1 MATAGSECL
10 ENQNSTDCLLRALL
24 NVLAEQK
31 QAQDAGID
39 WDPITF
45 GFTLLIG
52 LVASMIALATVFQ
65 AVLAGGKGGRRA
77 NARAIGRWSKRT
89 TRKWIFSEMSWS
101 YTAFTPILRLK
112 ELEQGIQEITRLREK
127 ERENPPES
135 GPSLSLYSKIVMW
148 VTSSKLAPLWV
159 KKKLK
164 DVGNLASDVAPYPAT
179 WLGLFKTTG
188 LEDFDNEFDLTPVTA
203 DYLPDD
209 FIAVPASAEVGAIVV
224 ITAAAGVQRLDVDT
238 DLYPVI
244 IGCNFQFDFRQ
255 HPVLGVIGAFSEHRR
270 RGGNSFMSTPT
281 LEKLREAGKH
291 SNGTIELRNIY
302 DVPEFNMLQGKG
314 GQSMLKVIQFFGRR
328 HRGPDSFVLHYD
340 VIHHHCRRLASFIL
354 AKSPKFTPSLFP
366 AKVWEGH
373 NPFTVFALNGR
384 FWAKVTLRE
393 FDESNWEK
401 LSKTDLDIFANSK
414 LKRAG
419 GLAWEKF
426 EWFNSREHAPDAT
439 VSEAGFEEWEALRFS
454 SLSTYRALLLCLS
467 LLYHPTQL
475 RTKMAQFPFV
485 KREELRQAVHSEL
498 ERADL
503 WLSKAV
509 EDEKY
514 LDHRIQLLFSTSLI
528 LSQAESM
535 AQEGLFEVPHVANPT
550 SEKPEQ
556 QQPPPTAQ
564 GIHYKM
570 LQALGSLIDN
580 FHLGKDTLE
589 AALKIRLDSTGNLIH
604 LRSHLRDDLF
614 SDPSTQVELQLT
626 SEDKEKLR
634 HFQRQ
639 LKDTTFQ
646 IERLIGSE
654 YDMPSTFFN
663 TYQVLSRLATVLG
676 RQPKPEDQ
684 NEWTTRPNEKID
696 DVIIYRSLLIGVLF
710 NTALDNSELL
720 ESGLW
725 DRVVP
730 VI

>member
-384 FWAKVTLRE
+384 FWAKVTL
-393 FDESNWEK
+393 
-401 LSKTDLDIFANSK
+401 
-414 LKRAG
+414 
-419 GLAWEKF
+419 
-426 EWFNSREHAPDAT
+426 
-439 VSEAGFEEWEALRFS
+439 
-454 SLSTYRALLLCLS
+454 
-467 LLYHPTQL
+467 Q
-475 RTKMAQFPFV
+475 
-485 KREELRQAVHSEL
+485 
-498 ERADL
+498 
-503 WLSKAV
+503 
-509 EDEKY
+509 
-514 LDHRIQLLFSTSLI
+514 
-528 LSQAESM
+528 
-535 AQEGLFEVPHVANPT
+535 
-550 SEKPEQ
+550 KPEQ

>member
-24 NVLAEQK
+24 NIFAEQK

-112 ELEQGIQEITRLREK
+112 ELEQGIEEITRLREE

-179 WLGLFKTTG
+179 WLGLFKATG
-188 LEDFDNEFDLTPVTA
+188 LEGFDNEFDLTPVTA

-270 RGGNSFMSTPT
+270 RGGNSHMSTPT

-302 DVPEFNMLQGKG
+302 DIPEFNMLQGKG
-314 GQSMLKVIQFFGRR
+314 GQ
-328 HRGPDSFVLHYD
+328 
-340 VIHHHCRRLASFIL
+340 
-354 AKSPKFTPSLFP
+354 T
-366 AKVWEGH
+366 
-373 NPFTVFALNGR
+373 
-384 FWAKVTLRE
+384 
-393 FDESNWEK
+393 
-401 LSKTDLDIFANSK
+401 
-414 LKRAG
+414 
-419 GLAWEKF
+419 
-426 EWFNSREHAPDAT
+426 
-439 VSEAGFEEWEALRFS
+439 
-454 SLSTYRALLLCLS
+454 
-467 LLYHPTQL
+467 
-475 RTKMAQFPFV
+475 
-485 KREELRQAVHSEL
+485 
-498 ERADL
+498 
-503 WLSKAV
+503 
-509 EDEKY
+509 
-514 LDHRIQLLFSTSLI
+514 
-528 LSQAESM
+528 ESM
-535 AQEGLFEVPHVANPT
+535 AQEGLFEVPDVANPT
-550 SEKPEQ
+550 SEKPGQ
-556 QQPPPTAQ
+556 QQPPLTAQ

-570 LQALGSLIDN
+570 LQALGSLIDG
-580 FHLGKDTLE
+580 FDLGKDTLV
-589 AALKIRLDSTGNLIH
+589 AALKIRHDSTGHLIH
-604 LRSHLRDDLF
+604 LRSHLSDELF
-614 SDPSTQVELQLT
+614 SAPSRQVELQLT
-626 SEDKEKLR
+626 SEDKEHLR

-639 LKDTTFQ
+639 LEDTTFP

-676 RQPKPEDQ
+676 RQPKSEDQ
-684 NEWTTRPNEKID
+684 NKWKTRPNEKID
-696 DVIIYRSLLIGVLF
+696 DMIIYRSLLIGVLF
-710 NTALDNSELL
+710 NTALDNSKLL

>member
-24 NVLAEQK
+24 NIFAEQK

-112 ELEQGIQEITRLREK
+112 ELEQGIEEITRLREE

-179 WLGLFKTTG
+179 WLGLFKATG
-188 LEDFDNEFDLTPVTA
+188 LEGFDNEFDLTPVTA

-270 RGGNSFMSTPT
+270 RGGNSHMSTPT

-302 DVPEFNMLQGKG
+302 DIPEFNMLQGKG

-328 HRGPDSFVLHYD
+328 HRGLDSFVPHYD
-340 VIHHHCRRLASFIL
+340 AIHHHCRRLASFIL
-354 AKSPKFTPSLFP
+354 AKSPEFTPSLFP
-366 AKVWEGH
+366 AQVWEGH
-373 NPFTVFALNGR
+373 NPFTAFALNGR
-384 FWAKVTLRE
+384 FWAKVTL
-393 FDESNWEK
+393 
-401 LSKTDLDIFANSK
+401 
-414 LKRAG
+414 
-419 GLAWEKF
+419 
-426 EWFNSREHAPDAT
+426 
-439 VSEAGFEEWEALRFS
+439 
-454 SLSTYRALLLCLS
+454 
-467 LLYHPTQL
+467 Q
-475 RTKMAQFPFV
+475 
-485 KREELRQAVHSEL
+485 
-498 ERADL
+498 
-503 WLSKAV
+503 
-509 EDEKY
+509 
-514 LDHRIQLLFSTSLI
+514 
-528 LSQAESM
+528 SM
-535 AQEGLFEVPHVANPT
+535 AQEGLFEVPDVANPT
-550 SEKPEQ
+550 SEKPGQ
-556 QQPPPTAQ
+556 QQPPLTAQ

-570 LQALGSLIDN
+570 LQALGSLIDG
-580 FHLGKDTLE
+580 FDLGKDTLV
-589 AALKIRLDSTGNLIH
+589 AALKIRHDSTGHLIH
-604 LRSHLRDDLF
+604 LRSHLSDELF
-614 SDPSTQVELQLT
+614 SAPSRQVELQLT
-626 SEDKEKLR
+626 SEDKEHLR

-639 LKDTTFQ
+639 LEDTTFP

-676 RQPKPEDQ
+676 RQPKSEDQ
-684 NEWTTRPNEKID
+684 NKWKTRPNEKID
-696 DVIIYRSLLIGVLF
+696 DMIIYRSLLIGVLF
-710 NTALDNSELL
+710 NTALDNSKLL

>member
-314 GQSMLKVIQFFGRR
+314 GQK
-328 HRGPDSFVLHYD
+328 
-340 VIHHHCRRLASFIL
+340 
-354 AKSPKFTPSLFP
+354 
-366 AKVWEGH
+366 
-373 NPFTVFALNGR
+373 
-384 FWAKVTLRE
+384 
-393 FDESNWEK
+393 
-401 LSKTDLDIFANSK
+401 
-414 LKRAG
+414 
-419 GLAWEKF
+419 
-426 EWFNSREHAPDAT
+426 
-439 VSEAGFEEWEALRFS
+439 
-454 SLSTYRALLLCLS
+454 
-467 LLYHPTQL
+467 
-475 RTKMAQFPFV
+475 
-485 KREELRQAVHSEL
+485 
-498 ERADL
+498 
-503 WLSKAV
+503 
-509 EDEKY
+509 
-514 LDHRIQLLFSTSLI
+514 
-528 LSQAESM
+528 
-535 AQEGLFEVPHVANPT
+535 
-550 SEKPEQ
+550 KPEQ